1 MYSSITHI
9 HTILT
14 RLCRLNIENS
24 LKEQSISEGGGVD
37 DSTSESYEDN
47 GLYGTF
53 DPNES
58 GSREEEGGSSRGGSR
73 EYGYGESAPPS
84 TISLDGEDLG
94 EREIESPSSR
104 VAVIRF

>member
-1 MYSSITHI
+1 MKFYYAHTHNSN
-9 HTILT
+9 TIVQAQHRKLLE
-14 RLCRLNIENS
+14 RAINKR
-24 LKEQSISEGGGVD
+24 EGGGD
-37 DSTSESYEDN
+37 DSAGENYEDN